1 MNVGKTPANGPG
13 AFGTGSPGVPPA
25 LTPGNRWRQVFPG
38 EERQIGMVRRWL
50 ASLLPD
56 CPARDDVTV
65 VASEMTSNAVLHTA
79 SGQGGWFAVEI
90 TCHPLAVRVTVEDG
104 GAPAGPRLIDDP
116 QSNHGRGLQVIQGMS
131 IRTGVDGDHR
141 GRLVWADV
149 PWGPDEPML
158 PQAGYEAAIRAGTA
172 ALNGRFAGV
181 TAWFGRS
188 TLQWWALAHGELLAA
203 PSAEELASLLDRVL
217 AFPPSHRA
225 ARYADRADT
234 GQAQP
239 PAGTPRPPVPRRDPG
254 PAAPRHPR
262 SGSSGTGRTGMAA
275 QSRRPGSTPGL
286 GVAGQTVAAHTASAN
301 AAGPQGLTVPTGQS
315 LVKHYAC

>member
-1 MNVGKTPANGPG
+1 
-13 AFGTGSPGVPPA
+13 
-25 LTPGNRWRQVFPG
+25 
-38 EERQIGMVRRWL
+38 
-50 ASLLPD
+50 
-56 CPARDDVTV
+56 
-65 VASEMTSNAVLHTA
+65 MTSNAVLHTA

-116 QSNHGRGLQVIQGMS
+116 ESNHGRGLQVIQGMS

-172 ALNGRFAGV
+172 ALNSRFAGV

-225 ARYADRADT
+225 ARYA
-234 GQAQP
+234 
-239 PAGTPRPPVPRRDPG
+239 
-254 PAAPRHPR
+254 
-262 SGSSGTGRTGMAA
+262 GRAA

-286 GVAGQTVAAHTASAN
+286 GVAGRTVAAHAASAN
-301 AAGPQGLTVPTGQS
+301 AAGPESLTVQTGQS

>member
-1 MNVGKTPANGPG
+1 MNEDKTPANGP
-13 AFGTGSPGVPPA
+13 AEHGTGSSGEPPA

-38 EERQIGMVRRWL
+38 EERQIGVVRRWL

-90 TCHPLAVRVTVEDG
+90 IWHPLAVRVTVEDG
-104 GAPAGPRLIDDP
+104 GALAGPRLIDDP
-116 QSNHGRGLQVIQGMS
+116 ESNHGRGLQVVQGMS
-131 IRTGVDGDHR
+131 LRTGVHGDHR
-141 GRLVWADV
+141 GRQVWADV
-149 PWGPDEPML
+149 PWGADEPRL
-158 PQAGYEAAIRAGTA
+158 PHAGYEAAIRAGTA

-188 TLQWWALAHGELLAA
+188 TLQWWALARGELLSA
-203 PSAEELASLLDRVL
+203 PSAEELAGLLDRVL

-234 GQAQP
+234 GQARP
-239 PAGTPRPPVPRRDPG
+239 PAGSGSPPFPRRDPR
-254 PAAPRHPR
+254 PAAPRRPGEGG
-262 SGSSGTGRTGMAA
+262 SGAGGAGMAA
-275 QSRRPGSTPGL
+275 QARRPGSRPGL
-286 GVAGQTVAAHTASAN
+286 AGAGRSAAAHAASAITAGQAALPADQ
-301 AAGPQGLTVPTGQS
+301 PL
-315 LVKHYAC
+315 LKHYAC